1 MFDICFMEFEL
12 GMQILEHNYETS
24 MEKLSIYLEEAE
36 MLEEQ
41 GYFEESVDDV
51 FTEAGKNFL
60 QIIKDFFKGLVE
72 KIRKLIADIKYKHQ
86 INVAKK
92 DINKRLKEF
101 KKTLAANKAYAKGE
115 KVSMFNT
122 SRYVKE
128 YTKYINMAVEETKKV
143 FNKKYTSLEE
153 LEKAYTESD
162 SRLVEMAK
170 KMKFSDDE
178 LWTININLQ
187 EAVVITEKELA
198 DFNANI
204 NELVAAQEKLIQEQE
219 KIAEACTNELE
230 KASTIETGS
239 NDTIG
244 KKVDSFV
251 AIAKRKIERVK
262 TFASQMTSKLPPVVQ
277 KVLKSPITK
286 VGILGV
292 AIASIAHHSG
302 YQKGSGEGFMKGYG
316 SAVKDTMDYNNR
328 NYTYHD
334 RRYDL

>member
-24 MEKLSIYLEEAE
+24 MEKLSIYLEEAA

-72 KIRKLIADIKYKHQ
+72 KIRKLIADLKYKHQ

-92 DINKRLKEF
+92 NINKRLKEF

-115 KVSMFNT
+115 KVTVFNT

-162 SRLVEMAK
+162 RRLVEMAK

-178 LWTININLQ
+178 VWTITINLQ

-219 KIAEACTNELE
+219 KIAEACANDLE
-230 KASTIETGS
+230 KASMIETADV
-239 NDTIG
+239 DTENNNVTD
-244 KKVDSFV
+244 KKVNTFV
-251 AIAKRKIERVK
+251 AITKRKIERVK
-262 TFASQMTSKLPPVVQ
+262 TFASQMTSKFPPVVQ

-286 VGILGV
+286 VGLIGA
-292 AIASIAHHSG
+292 AIAGVAHHSG
-302 YQKGSGEGFMKGYG
+302 YNKGEDAGFNKGYDRG
-316 SAVKDTMDYNNR
+316 VKDAMDVL
-328 NYTYHD
+328 
-334 RRYDL
+334 RRQ

>member
-115 KVSMFNT
+115 KVTVFNT

-162 SRLVEMAK
+162 GRLREMAK

-178 LWTININLQ
+178 VWTITINLQ

-204 NELVAAQEKLIQEQE
+204 NELVAAQEKL
-219 KIAEACTNELE
+219 AEACTNDLE

-239 NDTIG
+239 NDTVG

-286 VGILGV
+286 VGLIGA
-292 AIASIAHHSG
+292 AIAGVAHHSG
-302 YQKGSGEGFMKGYG
+302 YKKGSNDGFIKGYG
-316 SAVKDTMDYNNR
+316 RGVKDTVDTHYAHNNI
-328 NYTYHD
+328 
-334 RRYDL
+334 

>member
-204 NELVAAQEKLIQEQE
+204 NELVAAQEKLVQEQE
-219 KIAEACTNELE
+219 KMAETFTNDLE
-230 KASTIETGS
+230 IASTIETGS
-239 NDTIG
+239 NDTVG

-286 VGILGV
+286 VGLIGA
-292 AIASIAHHSG
+292 AIASIAHHGG
-302 YQKGSGEGFMKGYG
+302 YLKGSGEGYMKGYDA
-316 SAVKDTMDYNNR
+316 AVKNNMGFDNR
-328 NYTYHD
+328 NYSYRNVYHSM
-334 RRYDL
+334 